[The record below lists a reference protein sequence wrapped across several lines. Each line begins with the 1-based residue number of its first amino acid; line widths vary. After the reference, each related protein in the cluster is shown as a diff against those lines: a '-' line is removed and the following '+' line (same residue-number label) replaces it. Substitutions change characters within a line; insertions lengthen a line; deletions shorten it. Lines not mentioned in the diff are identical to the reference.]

1 MAPPR
6 DDDPAQPRG
15 TESAELRRL
24 QAELAELRARSGRSG
39 GGHRRSRALLATVL
53 LVLSTVVG
61 IAAVVG
67 GFLRTELLDTDRY
80 VDTVAPLARD
90 PVVQQAVAD
99 RLTDEL
105 VTQLDLAG
113 LTQQLVDA
121 LQRQGAPAALD
132 GLVGPVTSGIRTFL
146 DTEIRTVLAS
156 DQFARVW
163 DAANRVSHDEL
174 DAILTSGQGEFLSVD
189 GDIVSLDLGA
199 IFAAVKQRLVDA
211 GFTLVQ
217 NLPDISVSV
226 PLVASEQIP
235 TVRRWVRLLDAAA
248 WVLPLAALGLLAGA
262 VAIAPNRRRALLWG
276 AAGFGVGMLVL
287 LAALALGR
295 DFYLDRLPETV
306 HSRAAAVIIYDT
318 LLRFLVAAAQTLVV
332 VAALVVAGCWLAGP
346 GRLAS
351 AIRRAGGWLLDRLAA
366 AVERIRLPLGDAP
379 AAIGRHRTA
388 IEIGLA
394 VAALAI
400 LALWRRPGI
409 GGTLWVAAGLAVAV
423 CLVELVARLNGGTV
437 ARTATSGGGQR

>member
-6 DDDPAQPRG
+6 DDD
-15 TESAELRRL
+15 SAELRRL
-24 QAELAELRARSGRSG
+24 RAELAELRARTGSSG

-105 VTQLDLAG
+105 VTRLDLAG

-156 DQFARVW
+156 DQFGQVW
-163 DAANRVSHDEL
+163 DAANRISHDEL
-174 DAILTSGQGEFLSVD
+174 DAVLTSGQGRFLSVD

-199 IFAAVKQRLVDA
+199 IFAAVKQRLVAA

-217 NLPDISVSV
+217 NLPDVSISV

-235 TVRRWVRLLDAAA
+235 QVRRWVRLLDAAA
-248 WVLPLAALGLLAGA
+248 WVLPLVALGLLAGA
-262 VAIAPNRRRALLWG
+262 VA
-276 AAGFGVGMLVL
+276 
-287 LAALALGR
+287 
-295 DFYLDRLPETV
+295 
-306 HSRAAAVIIYDT
+306 
-318 LLRFLVAAAQTLVV
+318 VA
-332 VAALVVAGCWLAGP
+332 
-346 GRLAS
+346 
-351 AIRRAGGWLLDRLAA
+351 
-366 AVERIRLPLGDAP
+366 
-379 AAIGRHRTA
+379 
-388 IEIGLA
+388 
-394 VAALAI
+394 
-400 LALWRRPGI
+400 
-409 GGTLWVAAGLAVAV
+409 
-423 CLVELVARLNGGTV
+423 
-437 ARTATSGGGQR
+437 